1 MEHPKERIDVLL
13 VEQGFY
19 ESREK
24 AKAAIMAGLVLA
36 DEERI
41 EKAGMKVSRSSTL
54 KVKGTVHP
62 YVSRGGLKLEKAL
75 RKFEIGLNGR
85 IMLDIGASTG
95 GFTDCALQNG
105 ASHVY
110 AIDVGYN
117 QLDWSLRNDERVSVM
132 ERTNFRYMTP
142 PDLHGPVPDFA
153 SIDVSFISLKII
165 LPPLK
170 ALLKRPADIAAL
182 IKPQFEAGRDKVGKS
197 GVVRDPAVHKEVLV
211 NVLTMAAGLDYRL
224 EGLTFSPITG
234 GEGNIE
240 FLAHWKLL
248 PEAGAAAGEAAA
260 GEAQPDAA
268 AVPPR
273 PDDHFAALADAV
285 IKEAAATFTATAN
298 GNSSKKR

>member
-13 VEQGFY
+13 VEQGFF

-41 EKAGMKVSRSSTL
+41 EKAGMKVPRSAVL
-54 KVKGTVHP
+54 RVKGAVHP

-75 RKFEIGLNGR
+75 RQFGIDLNGR
-85 IMLDIGASTG
+85 VMLDIGSSTG

-117 QLDWSLRNDERVSVM
+117 QLDWRLRKDERVSVM
-132 ERTNFRYMTP
+132 EQTNFRYMTP
-142 PDLHGPVPDFA
+142 PDLQGPVPDFA

-165 LPPLK
+165 LPPLI
-170 ALLKRPADIAAL
+170 ALLERPADIAAL
-182 IKPQFEAGRDKVGKS
+182 IKPQFEAGREKVGKS
-197 GVVRDPAVHKEVLV
+197 GVVREPAVHKEVLV
-211 NVLTMAAGLDYRL
+211 SVLGMASGLGYRL

-248 PEAGAAAGEAAA
+248 PEAAETGAS
-260 GEAQPDAA
+260 QPE
-268 AVPPR
+268 PPKAE
-273 PDDHFAALADAV
+273 DFAALADTV
-285 IKEAAATFTATAN
+285 IKEAAATFKVSN
-298 GNSSKKR
+298 PGNSSKR